1 MNGNPRESSDN
12 REPVLRVQKLRHE
25 YPRAVALQGM
35 DFNLYRGEIHA
46 VTGDHRSGKSTL
58 AGILSGAIKKQAGS
72 IEIYGRDVGT
82 LTPRSAIQNRIGA
95 VYQEP
100 LIINRMTIL
109 ENVYTGRMPGFFIS
123 HRDLR
128 RLESECSEL
137 FLSFGLEIDPHASVD
152 SLSEGKQQIVELV
165 RVLARGTEIL
175 ILDEISRR
183 LTPAELD
190 RVFGILRK
198 VRDEGKAI
206 IYVTSMI
213 DEVIKI
219 ADRVTVLK
227 DGHRRS
233 TDSVGSVDR
242 SRLINLAYSFAVSS
256 DEKADERGKLLLLSR
271 YDESLI
277 RDLPVGLLLLDT
289 ELKVALSNASANRA
303 LDLPRGIES
312 GSSFLEL
319 IEEHG
324 LELREEVE
332 DALDRRESRSWAN
345 LRMDN
350 SRIVKLRTFPL
361 NEEDGTPTGTAILI
375 EDISIDHITREYLSR
390 AEKIASTAE
399 LAAGVAHEINNPL
412 GIVKNYVEY
421 LKLKNK
427 DDDDSMVL
435 GSMEK
440 ELDRI
445 VEIVSSLLSFSRV
458 QQRTTRE
465 VDLGILLD
473 ELLILLDHKLVAK
486 RIKLVRLF
494 SAESPTVEAYENRLR
509 QLFLNLIT
517 NAIEAVLE
525 DGHITVS
532 VTPSE
537 GGRSVSVMIEDNGC
551 GIPPDIAG
559 EIFKPFYTTKM
570 TKTNTG
576 LGLSICQH
584 IAELHHGVITFDSV
598 AGQGTTFTVMLP
610 KGD

>member
-1 MNGNPRESSDN
+1 
-12 REPVLRVQKLRHE
+12 
-25 YPRAVALQGM
+25 
-35 DFNLYRGEIHA
+35 
-46 VTGDHRSGKSTL
+46 
-58 AGILSGAIKKQAGS
+58 
-72 IEIYGRDVGT
+72 
-82 LTPRSAIQNRIGA
+82 
-95 VYQEP
+95 
-100 LIINRMTIL
+100 MTIL

-277 RDLPVGLLLLDT
+277 RDLPVGLLLLDM

-427 DDDDSMVL
+427 DDDDSLVL

-458 QQRTTRE
+458 QQRTTRD